1 MWCRRQAAA
10 AMLPFLLVGWLTGES
25 SEALTTFGKSNT
37 QPPKEVVP
45 TAPPARACGKPSDC
59 AGISSSSCVRTHYD
73 STTRCLCGDNSPP
86 VNGQC
91 EAQTKSLYHICS
103 NSDECNDG
111 LVCATPNI
119 TGTPPPHLRMYLT
132 TERHTICQCDAENGF
147 REHEHSCSDAIIK
160 LNILRRHNRAT
171 LMDPKHTAVEGD
183 ERADSP
189 ARQESEATP
198 IGPELIVPI
207 VHMAT
212 RQYVSKTQKQWES
225 KNDADILKTS
235 VFAVI
240 IVSCIRKILV
250 Y

>member
-1 MWCRRQAAA
+1 MWSRKARIQST
-10 AMLPFLLVGWLTGES
+10 LLLSVYLTWMYVQSAEGFGIS
-25 SEALTTFGKSNT
+25 SFGRANT
-37 QPPKEVVP
+37 EPPKPATTTVS
-45 TAPPARACGKPSDC
+45 PARACGKPSDC

-147 REHEHSCSDAIIK
+147 REHEHSCSDA
-160 LNILRRHNRAT
+160 
-171 LMDPKHTAVEGD
+171 
-183 ERADSP
+183 
-189 ARQESEATP
+189 
-198 IGPELIVPI
+198 
-207 VHMAT
+207 
-212 RQYVSKTQKQWES
+212 
-225 KNDADILKTS
+225 DILKTS